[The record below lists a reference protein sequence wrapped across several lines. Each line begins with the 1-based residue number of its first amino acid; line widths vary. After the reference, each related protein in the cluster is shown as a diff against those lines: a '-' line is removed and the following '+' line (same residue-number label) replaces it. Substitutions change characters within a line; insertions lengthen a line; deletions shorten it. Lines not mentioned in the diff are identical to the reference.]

1 MIVTWRS
8 ALRVA
13 LLVLLFVVLQ
23 NTFFSQVELLGASI
37 WILPACAAVFGLL
50 GGSLV
55 GATVGFAIGFLA
67 DGLGDSPLGTAS
79 LILMG
84 VGYLSGTYRERRGRA
99 DALTVIGVCGLS
111 TLAAN
116 LTLGLYTV
124 LVGFDASVSPSF
136 IPDVVLQGVYGVLL
150 AIPIHGLIHRVLR
163 PALIHESPVRRRPRL
178 TGFDLDAE
186 DS

>member
-1 MIVTWRS
+1 MIITWKS

-23 NTFFSQVELLGASI
+23 NTFFSQVELLGSSI

-67 DGLGDSPLGTAS
+67 DGLGDSPLGSAC
-79 LILMG
+79 LVFMA
-84 VGYLSGTYRERRGRA
+84 VGYLTGLYRERVDLA
-99 DALTVIGVCGLS
+99 DRLTVAGIGGLS
-111 TLAAN
+111 TIAAN

-124 LVGFDASVSPSF
+124 LVGFDASVSASF
-136 IPDVVLQGVYGVLL
+136 VPDLLMQAVYGVLL
-150 AIPIHGLIHRVLR
+150 ALPIHALVHRVLR
-163 PALIHESPVRRRPRL
+163 PALIHETPVRGRSRL
-178 TGFDLDAE
+178 STFDFDHEEA
-186 DS
+186 